1 MGLDCVVHR
10 IVDPGLYSPTDELLV
25 TMAAVDCF
33 YLLYREI
40 SRSCSSYVEALAL
53 IGAWYTVRKCMT
65 LAFNTY
71 SILRLHVVPKLIG
84 EIDLVKRYGRWAV
97 VTGSTDG
104 IGKAYAEELAKRGV
118 NIILISRSKEKLQ
131 AVSRSISETYK
142 VETDFIVADF
152 SKGREA
158 YQAIKEGLK
167 DREIGILVN
176 NVGLFY
182 TYPDYFT
189 NLSEDMLWDMIN
201 INIASANMM
210 VHIVLPG
217 MVEKKRGAIVNVSS
231 ASCCQP
237 TPMLTIYGAS
247 KTYLDY
253 FSRALYYEYASKGIF
268 VQSLTPF
275 VIATKMVSCSSVTSK
290 RSFFFPSAE
299 EYASQAIS
307 TLGLSKRTPG
317 YWKHSIKFAVGERI
331 PEWIWAWFAQYFLRI
346 IRKEA
351 LTCKLK

>member
-1 MGLDCVVHR
+1 
-10 IVDPGLYSPTDELLV
+10 
-25 TMAAVDCF
+25 MAAVDRF

-40 SRSCSSYVEALAL
+40 SRSCSFYVEALA
-53 IGAWYTVRKCMT
+53 IVGAWYTVRKCVT
-65 LAFNTY
+65 LAFDTY
-71 SILRLHVVPKLIG
+71 SVIRLHAIPKLVG
-84 EIDLVKRYGRWAV
+84 EVDLAKRYGRWAV

-118 NIILISRSKEKLQ
+118 NIILISRSKEKLE

-176 NVGLFY
+176 NVGMFY
-182 TYPDYFT
+182 TYPDHFS
-189 NLSEDMLWDMIN
+189 NLPEDMLWDMIN

-217 MVEKKRGAIVNVSS
+217 MVKKKKGAIVNLSS
-231 ASCCQP
+231 GCCCKP

-247 KTYLDY
+247 KAYLDY

-275 VIATKMVSCSSVTSK
+275 PIATKMISFSK
-290 RSFFFPSAE
+290 VASQRSFFFPSAE
-299 EYASQAIS
+299 EYASQAVS
-307 TLGLSKRTPG
+307 TLGLSNRTAG
-317 YWKHSIKFAVGERI
+317 YWKHSIKFALAEHL
-331 PEWIWAWFAQYFLRI
+331 PEWIWAWFAQYFGRI
-346 IRKEA
+346 IRKDF
-351 LTCKLK
+351 LTCRAK

>member
-1 MGLDCVVHR
+1 MIIACVFF
-10 IVDPGLYSPTDELLV
+10 LLRLLI
-25 TMAAVDCF
+25 TMAAVDRF
-33 YLLYREI
+33 NLLYREI
-40 SRSCSSYVEALAL
+40 SRSCSFYVEALA
-53 IGAWYTVRKCMT
+53 IVGAWYTVRKCLT
-65 LAFNTY
+65 LVFDTY
-71 SILRLHVVPKLIG
+71 SMLRLHVIPKLVG
-84 EIDLVKRYGRWAV
+84 EIDIVKRYGRWAV

-118 NIILISRSKEKLQ
+118 NIILISRSKEKLE
-131 AVSRSISETYK
+131 AVSRNISETYK

-158 YQAIKEGLK
+158 YHAIKEGLK

-217 MVEKKRGAIVNVSS
+217 MVEKKKGAIVNVSS

-247 KTYLDY
+247 KAYLDY

-299 EYASQAIS
+299 EYASHAIS

-317 YWKHSIKFAVGERI
+317 YWKHSIEFTLGERL
-331 PEWIWAWFAQYFLRI
+331 PEWIWAWFAQYFCRI

-351 LTCKLK
+351 LTHKAK